1 MTDAPTPD
9 AAQQRRFGLLL
20 LTIAALLA
28 ALFVTFAL
36 WTTQLWMLAFLVLV
50 VPNVVIGVREL
61 RASRVTSRDD
71 G

>member
-1 MTDAPTPD
+1 MSDAPIVN

-20 LTIAALLA
+20 LAIAGLLA
-28 ALFVTFAL
+28 VLFVTFAL

-61 RASRVTSRDD
+61 RASRVASRDD